1 MSDILD
7 QLYYHFSET
16 AALDEEAEEKLK
28 ALAVA
33 KLAVLEEME
42 RRCDGGFLPLMDVL
56 GSLDAQASE
65 LHSRAL
71 FFAAIRTG
79 MELGRL
85 QVG

>member
-1 MSDILD
+1 MSDTLD
-7 QLYYHFSET
+7 RLYYHFSET
-16 AALDEEAEEKLK
+16 ATLDEDAEKKLK

-33 KLAVLEEME
+33 KLAVLEELE
-42 RRCDGGFLPLMDVL
+42 RRCNGDFLPLMDVL
-56 GSLDAQASE
+56 SALDAQTSE

-85 QVG
+85 QID